1 MHSPFAFQI
10 SFFPI
15 QSTGKPILLAWLWY
29 QGQPSRPPFYGTLE
43 IQRTF
48 PNHAPVINGVALAPS
63 CEGRSYRFA

>member
-15 QSTGKPILLAWLWY
+15 QSTGKPILLAWLLV
-29 QGQPSRPPFYGTLE
+29 PRATMRPPFYGTLE